1 MIGPEAACLSAQ
13 VHDGLSTEPTVET
26 QPSDRCVHVGSG
38 GFAESVV
45 MVFVR
50 TGYKLTADVALTDP
64 NAGSLFA
71 LWHFGYEGLN
81 TVYELKPGAV
91 WTLPI
96 TGNKILIRDNFPR
109 LMELLCHDMSL
120 ESVDA
125 DSTPSNRNKGLL
137 VGTPGTGVTTF
148 MWVLAI
154 QVMKMALAPAHL
166 PCRAAFNPKVQSV
179 RFQWP
184 WLHGGCPLY
193 LGKEP
198 GGPTCVVL
206 YHAGTDENGLPP
218 SQLEFAIGAS
228 STGKRQYRRWCDK
241 DCVWP
246 RYYKPWQ
253 WSELVVLSRNL
264 SRNHGTCTDNLSEKF
279 KIIGGN
285 PQGLFGR
292 RLSELTQE
300 VKQRLRM
307 TPVCDPTLLERLV
320 FNHTDLVGGQ
330 LYAYPLLQVVPRD
343 LPEDTEWGDQLE
355 GSVRLVCVHVWVV
368 YAFLTYCPRF
378 PTGEVRDA
386 RNVSHVCRDSWS
398 QSYLHDRGDPS

>member
-1 MIGPEAACLSAQ
+1 M
-13 VHDGLSTEPTVET
+13 
-26 QPSDRCVHVGSG
+26 
-38 GFAESVV
+38 
-45 MVFVR
+45 
-50 TGYKLTADVALTDP
+50 
-64 NAGSLFA
+64 
-71 LWHFGYEGLN
+71 
-81 TVYELKPGAV
+81 
-91 WTLPI
+91 
-96 TGNKILIRDNFPR
+96 
-109 LMELLCHDMSL
+109 
-120 ESVDA
+120 
-125 DSTPSNRNKGLL
+125 
-137 VGTPGTGVTTF
+137 
-148 MWVLAI
+148 
-154 QVMKMALAPAHL
+154 
-166 PCRAAFNPKVQSV
+166 
-179 RFQWP
+179 
-184 WLHGGCPLY
+184 
-193 LGKEP
+193 
-198 GGPTCVVL
+198 L

-264 SRNHGTCTDNLSEKF
+264 ARNHGTCTDNLSEKF

-343 LPEDTEWGDQLE
+343 LSEDMEWGDQLE
-355 GSVRLVCVHVWVV
+355 GSVRLVCVHVWVG

>member
-1 MIGPEAACLSAQ
+1 
-13 VHDGLSTEPTVET
+13 
-26 QPSDRCVHVGSG
+26 
-38 GFAESVV
+38 

-148 MWVLAI
+148 MWILAI

-193 LGKEP
+193 LG
-198 GGPTCVVL
+198 
-206 YHAGTDENGLPP
+206 
-218 SQLEFAIGAS
+218 S
-228 STGKRQYRRWCDK
+228 
-241 DCVWP
+241 
-246 RYYKPWQ
+246 
-253 WSELVVLSRNL
+253 
-264 SRNHGTCTDNLSEKF
+264 
-279 KIIGGN
+279 
-285 PQGLFGR
+285 
-292 RLSELTQE
+292 
-300 VKQRLRM
+300 
-307 TPVCDPTLLERLV
+307 
-320 FNHTDLVGGQ
+320 
-330 LYAYPLLQVVPRD
+330 
-343 LPEDTEWGDQLE
+343 
-355 GSVRLVCVHVWVV
+355 
-368 YAFLTYCPRF
+368 
-378 PTGEVRDA
+378 
-386 RNVSHVCRDSWS
+386 
-398 QSYLHDRGDPS
+398 

>member
-148 MWVLAI
+148 MWILAI

-253 WSELVVLSRNL
+253 WSELVALSRNL

-398 QSYLHDRGDPS
+398 QSY